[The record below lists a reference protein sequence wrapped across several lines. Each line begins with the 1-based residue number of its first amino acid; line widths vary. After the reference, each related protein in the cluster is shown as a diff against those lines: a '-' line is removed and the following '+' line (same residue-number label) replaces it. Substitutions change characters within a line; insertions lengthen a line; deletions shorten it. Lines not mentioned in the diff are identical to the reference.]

1 MNSISQRVLALA
13 TLFSVMMAGCASPTP
28 APTAQPTLPVAIPT
42 VTSAPTSTPLPTST
56 SLPTSTPTV
65 VPTPTRTPTATLVQT
80 TTIPVSKDCLKT
92 TFVADVTVP
101 DNTRFDQGAT
111 FIKTWRV
118 KNSGTC
124 DWPADTALVFMA
136 GNKLDAARTTL
147 PVGVVK
153 AGDTRDISV
162 NLKAPNEDAANLVGR
177 WQLQSGGKAL
187 AGKPNL
193 SVVIVAGNPVVAT
206 LPPASAKPVA
216 PPSGGPTMYGV
227 QAHWAALYNEETRM
241 EQTASQIADLGVGW
255 TKLQV
260 RWGSEDVFYDC
271 SGDFS
276 FDWNHTNEVI
286 NIAGSKGLRV
296 LFSVVTSPP
305 CTHPWTDD
313 VEAPPDDPNE
323 FAAFVGELALRYAGR
338 GIAIEVWERPN
349 ATPRLDAARYTQM
362 LAASYNKIKAADAGI
377 IVIGGAPAPFVS
389 GGDTEPLT
397 YLQQMKAAGA
407 DKYMDCIGV
416 YFNDSIAPPDSSPFK
431 GFLQGYQTRI
441 GKQACITSFGVASEQ
456 GVGHVKGVDLFKDNT
471 EANQADWTA
480 QAMGLARQSGARMI
494 ILFNLDYGPLAG
506 LTPNALY
513 SFFTP
518 GPFMRPVYVAVKNW
532 CASNGCK

>member
-1 MNSISQRVLALA
+1 M
-13 TLFSVMMAGCASPTP
+13 T
-28 APTAQPTLPVAIPT
+28 
-42 VTSAPTSTPLPTST
+42 
-56 SLPTSTPTV
+56 
-65 VPTPTRTPTATLVQT
+65 
-80 TTIPVSKDCLKT
+80 
-92 TFVADVTVP
+92 DVTVP
-101 DNTRFDQGAT
+101 DNTRFAQGAA

-118 KNSGTC
+118 RNSGAC
-124 DWPADTALVFMA
+124 DWPADTALVFIA
-136 GNKLDAARTTL
+136 GNELDAAQTTL

-177 WQLQSGGKAL
+177 WQLQSGGQAL

-193 SVVIVAGNPVVAT
+193 AVVIVAGNPVVAT
-206 LPPASAKPVA
+206 VSPPSARPVA
-216 PPSGGPTMYGV
+216 PPYSGPTMYGV
-227 QAHWAALYNEETRM
+227 QAHWAALYNEEASM
-241 EQTASQIADLGVGW
+241 EKTASQIADLGVGW
-255 TKLQV
+255 TKLQI
-260 RWGSEDVFYDC
+260 RWGSEDVFYEC
-271 SGDFS
+271 GGDYS

-323 FAAFVGELALRYAGR
+323 FAAFVGELASRYAGR
-338 GIAIEVWERPN
+338 GIAIEIWERPN

-362 LAASYNKIKAADAGI
+362 LAASYNKIKAADSGI
-377 IVIGGAPAPFVS
+377 IVIGGAPAPYVS

-397 YLQQMKAAGA
+397 YLKQMKAAGA
-407 DKYMDCIGV
+407 DRYMDCIGV
-416 YFNDSIAPPDSSPFK
+416 YFNDSTSAPAGGPFQS
-431 GFLQGYQTRI
+431 FLQGYQAQM
-441 GKQACITSFGVASEQ
+441 GKQACVTSFGVATEQ

-471 EANQADWTA
+471 EANQADWTT
-480 QAMGLARQSGARMI
+480 QAMGLARQSGARMV

-513 SFFTP
+513 SFATL
-518 GPFMRPVYVAVKNW
+518 GSSLRPVYGAVKNW
-532 CASNGCK
+532 CAANGCK